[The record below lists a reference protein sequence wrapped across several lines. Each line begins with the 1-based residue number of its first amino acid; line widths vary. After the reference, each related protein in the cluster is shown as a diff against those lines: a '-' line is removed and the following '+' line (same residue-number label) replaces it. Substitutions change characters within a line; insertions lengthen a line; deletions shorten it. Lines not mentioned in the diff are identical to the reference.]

1 MGKFDRLTNTD
12 NLNNGL
18 TKENLISQIKD
29 LKKENESKDNEIES
43 LKIQLQ
49 DKINQSASR
58 DELQGIIVDDI
69 KNNDL
74 LSIDDKKELIDYSLS
89 EYIKKYS
96 VIPKDYETLKKEVK
110 LFNGLTQINFVFLA
124 MRLKEI
130 RDNELYK
137 QDNYKDFKDFYQ
149 NEIKATERTIFYY
162 IDIIE
167 NFQLKSISVIENM
180 QYSKLIPF
188 LPLLKNK
195 EIPDNDK
202 KDIKNK
208 AEKLLKSDKS
218 QKDIIL
224 IAKDYKSKYGLIK
237 QPELNIDKLVNGII
251 KKIPIENKAEIIQD
265 IIDKLNDLL

>member
-1 MGKFDRLTNTD
+1 MGKFDNMKNTD

-29 LKKENESKDNEIES
+29 LKKENEIKDNEIES
-43 LKIQLQ
+43 LKN
-49 DKINQSASR
+49 KINQSASR
-58 DELQGIIVDDI
+58 DELIITTDDI

-74 LSIDDKKELIDYSLS
+74 LSIDDKKELIDFSLS

-110 LFNGLTQINFVFLA
+110 LFNGLTQINFIFLA
-124 MRLKEI
+124 MRLKKI
-130 RDNELYK
+130 KDNELYK

-195 EIPDNDK
+195 DIPDKDK

-208 AEKLLKSDKS
+208 AVKLLESDKS

-237 QPELNIDKLVNGII
+237 ESELNIDKLVNGII
-251 KKIPIENKAEIIQD
+251 KKIPENRPDIIQE